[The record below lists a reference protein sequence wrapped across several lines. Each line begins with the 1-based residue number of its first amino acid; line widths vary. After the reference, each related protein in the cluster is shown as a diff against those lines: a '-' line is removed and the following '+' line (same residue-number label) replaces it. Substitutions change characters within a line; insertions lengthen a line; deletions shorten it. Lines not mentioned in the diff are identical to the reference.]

1 MFVSVRALLTGII
14 DYAGM
19 FPPAKLPLEEA
30 IRNYARYR
38 TEPESWM
45 LGRFICPAARLE
57 ELMPY
62 FEQLKSGKTPILIS
76 ALGRGGK
83 EFSDF
88 HQGIKEDFQA
98 IISFNRN
105 HSKIARADT
114 FEIKVDDHHD
124 YHELVGAAEGDRQQM
139 FSDGEDVAIYYEY
152 VPSKDLSEKDWR
164 QKTAEFISE
173 LNQSGIGFFKLR
185 CGGTGPA
192 DFPSCTKVAHV
203 MSQCRQEEILL
214 KLTAGLHHPLR
225 HIDAGLQVSMHGF
238 LNVFA
243 AGVLAFSHGLGEKH
257 IHAIV
262 EDEDPHSFSF
272 SEEGLSWKDT
282 KATTEQIRV
291 ARRAF
296 IISFGSCSFDE
307 PRDDLRALGL
317 MS

>member
-1 MFVSVRALLTGII
+1 
-14 DYAGM
+14 M

-57 ELMPY
+57 ELTPY
-62 FEQLKSGKTPILIS
+62 LEELKSGNTPILIS

-83 EFSDF
+83 EFSEF

-105 HSKIARADT
+105 HSKIARVDT

-124 YHELVGAAEGDRQQM
+124 YHELLGAAEGDRQQM
-139 FSDGEDVAIYYEY
+139 FSDDEDVAIYYEY
-152 VPSKDLSEKDWR
+152 VPSRESSEKDWR

-173 LNQSGIGFFKLR
+173 LNQSGSGFFKLR
-185 CGGTGPA
+185 CGGTVPA
-192 DFPSCTKVAHV
+192 DFPNCAKVADV
-203 MSQCRQEEILL
+203 MNQCRQEEIPL
-214 KLTAGLHHPLR
+214 KLTAGLHHPIR
-225 HIDAGLQVSMHGF
+225 HFDAGLRVSMHGF

-243 AGVLAFSHGLGEKH
+243 AGVLAYTHGLDEEPL
-257 IHAIV
+257 HAIV
-262 EDEDPHSFSF
+262 EDENPGHFSF
-272 SEEGLSWKDT
+272 SEDGLSWKDT

-296 IISFGSCSFDE
+296 ITSFGSCSFDE

-317 MS
+317 IP

>member
-1 MFVSVRALLTGII
+1 MSASVRALLTGII

-57 ELMPY
+57 ELVPY
-62 FEQLKSGKTPILIS
+62 LEELKSGKTSILIS

-83 EFSDF
+83 EFSELR
-88 HQGIKEDFQA
+88 QGIKEDFQA
-98 IISFNRN
+98 IISFNRS
-105 HSKIARADT
+105 HFKIARADT

-124 YHELVGAAEGDRQQM
+124 YHELLGAAEGDRQQM

-164 QKTAEFISE
+164 QKTAEFISD

-185 CGGTGPA
+185 SGGTGPA
-192 DFPSCTKVAHV
+192 DFPSCAKTAQV
-203 MSQCRQEEILL
+203 MNQCRQEEIPL
-214 KLTAGLHHPLR
+214 KLTAGLHHPFR
-225 HIDAGLQVSMHGF
+225 HFDAGMQVSMHGF
-238 LNVFA
+238 LNVFT
-243 AGVLAFSHGLGEKH
+243 AGVLAYAHRLGEKH

-262 EDEDPHSFSF
+262 EDEDPASFSF
-272 SEEGLSWKDT
+272 TKEGLSWKAT
-282 KATTEQIRV
+282 EVTTEQIRI

-296 IISFGSCSFDE
+296 ITSFGSCSFDE

-317 MS
+317 ID